1 MSVVTHSLGESGVEV
16 GLSGLQP
23 LILHNGLHGRVDRV
37 KLVQGIDIGN
47 VASVENIVQILQ
59 ERLTFYLGFK
69 KQMSY

>member
-47 VASVENIVQILQ
+47 VASVENIV
-59 ERLTFYLGFK
+59 
-69 KQMSY
+69 